1 MLGEK
6 IPQKDIMKP
15 INRAIKAESIIK
27 ETKVLTIARLAK
39 MFIDLFG
46 SDKTFKKIG
55 KRAGQEIEVYF
66 KDIDEYI
73 TFILTLE
80 RKNFE
85 CYVERAKNPISKV
98 IITVK
103 EDKVLRVFSNIVR
116 LKSNIFGLI
125 KLLKYII
132 PGKIKIKGSY
142 FATLKWAR
150 TIMIGNHSIFKNDN

>member
-55 KRAGQEIEVYF
+55 KRAGQEI
-66 KDIDEYI
+66 
-73 TFILTLE
+73 
-80 RKNFE
+80 
-85 CYVERAKNPISKV
+85 
-98 IITVK
+98 
-103 EDKVLRVFSNIVR
+103 
-116 LKSNIFGLI
+116 
-125 KLLKYII
+125 
-132 PGKIKIKGSY
+132 
-142 FATLKWAR
+142 
-150 TIMIGNHSIFKNDN
+150 